1 MSEILAVCMSKD
13 KGTRK
18 DVVESVT
25 VKEGYGVVDDAH
37 ADCCTHRQVSL
48 LAKESIDKMVK
59 IGLQVGPGDFAENFT
74 TSGIVLTSLAIG
86 SQLFLGEEV
95 ILEVTQIGKNCHT
108 GCAIFREVGRCIMP
122 KEGIFAR
129 VVQGGLVR
137 TGDTIEL
144 KGQSNNS
151 SNG

>member
-1 MSEILAVCMSKD
+1 MAEILAVCRSKD

-74 TSGIVLTSLAIG
+74 TRGIVLTSLAIG
-86 SQLFLGEEV
+86 SQLSLGEEV
-95 ILEVTQIGKNCHT
+95 IIEVTQIGKDCHT

-122 KEGIFAR
+122 KEGVFAR
-129 VVQGGLVR
+129 VVHGGLVR
-137 TGDTIEL
+137 HGDTIEL